1 MVRII
6 IEAQRMQNH
15 ATHRRRCM
23 HKHTHART
31 HTHTRAVAPSPAMAG
46 PVFATGSNILNI
58 EDMHVKHFQIGGGTG
73 LRLNNVLKA
82 EWSCY
87 SVAGLGLNKE

>member
-23 HKHTHART
+23 HKHTQAHT
-31 HTHTRAVAPSPAMAG
+31 HTHTRAVASSPAMAR
-46 PVFATGSNILNI
+46 PVFATGTKILNI
-58 EDMHVKHFQIGGGTG
+58 HDMHVKHFQIWGGAG

-87 SVAGLGLNKE
+87 SVAGLSLNKE